1 MNYEEAM
8 KELYG
13 DKIHPNAYMEN
24 DDNDNADKFWVQSTE
39 KNSYIEKLKPR
50 VEDKLK

>member
-1 MNYEEAM
+1 LINKPKIVKLKPPPSKGFMNYEEAM

-24 DDNDNADKFWVQSTE
+24 DDNDNADKF
-39 KNSYIEKLKPR
+39 
-50 VEDKLK
+50 